1 MGIEQFEQSVFNEW
15 KFNLQEELEFF
26 IAQLNRPGET
36 FNSILPALNSLYY
49 DIQKDI
55 TAIAANVQ
63 FIGRISA
70 LEKLAEDLY
79 ENRKWKES

>member
-36 FNSILPALNSLYY
+36 FHSVLPAIKSLYF

-55 TAIAANVQ
+55 TAISDNIQ
-63 FIGRISA
+63 FINRIA
-70 LEKLAEDLY
+70 TLEKLAEDLSN
-79 ENRKWKES
+79 NRKWKES

>member
-26 IAQLNRPGET
+26 ITQLNRPGET
-36 FNSILPALNSLYY
+36 FNSILPAIKSLYF

-55 TAIAANVQ
+55 MTISDNIQ
-63 FIGRISA
+63 FINRIA
-70 LEKLAEDLY
+70 TLEKLAEDLY
-79 ENRKWKES
+79 NNRKWKES